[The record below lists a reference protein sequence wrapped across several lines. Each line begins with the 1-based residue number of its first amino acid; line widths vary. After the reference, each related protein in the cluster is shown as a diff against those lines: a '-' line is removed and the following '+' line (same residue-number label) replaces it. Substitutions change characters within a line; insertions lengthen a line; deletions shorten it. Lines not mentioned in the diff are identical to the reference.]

1 MKTYVILRED
11 GELMDATSS
20 ELNLVTKEVLERV
33 NSDTMDSYA
42 LDTMMTFEFL
52 GELWLIK
59 LKDILR
65 FLKRWNLDTLTQ
77 N

>member
-1 MKTYVILRED
+1 MKRYVILRED

>member
-1 MKTYVILRED
+1 MKRYVILRED

-52 GELWLIK
+52 GEL
-59 LKDILR
+59 
-65 FLKRWNLDTLTQ
+65 
-77 N
+77 